1 MGNHLLVFS
10 LRVWGSGR
18 RCMGFVEDVAEPV
31 AAFFA
36 VLWDFAVSEVLGGCV
51 PDMGYLEVVEA

>member
-18 RCMGFVEDVAEPV
+18 RCMGFVEDVAEQGGDESV
-31 AAFFA
+31 AVA
-36 VLWDFAVSEVLGGCV
+36 VDAAYE
-51 PDMGYLEVVEA
+51 